1 MPGDWRI
8 LGRAAKAYAMATRNT
23 HAGGGLIAAGSIIG
37 TFGGAAVGQPSAG
50 LLAGLGAG
58 ALAAILVWLRDRRV
72 R

>member
-1 MPGDWRI
+1 
-8 LGRAAKAYAMATRNT
+8 MATRNT
-23 HAGGGLIAAGSIIG
+23 HAGGALIAAGGILG
-37 TFGGAAVGQPSAG
+37 TFGGAGLGQPSAG

>member
-1 MPGDWRI
+1 MSRGWRI
-8 LGRAAKAYAMATRNT
+8 LGRAAKAHAMATRNT
-23 HAGGGLIAAGSIIG
+23 HAGGALLAAGSIIG